1 MGGTLLQPPP
11 ETSARTGRSRHTS
24 HRARRVGSAGRACG
38 HTSRGHALSL
48 GSRQWTGHRTQSES
62 PQAGQPREISEP
74 AKMCQILPFQ
84 YMSLIVLRSNCLP
97 KKKGMFKRE
106 RTCDLMILNSV
117 TLLGGFGTRSSLARV
132 SFSLCPAC
140 QATRRLRGDGSARP
154 RHSPSRRGV
163 TPACPEGPGSTRR
176 SAGHKTTGIRK
187 RAFAA
192 GRRGQPDPTV
202 LGAPGLGREDAP
214 PDGDL
219 ATRPRLPPGPG
230 APDIRPGARHTRTC
244 PQLSLSAP

>member
-1 MGGTLLQPPP
+1 MDRPQDPERVTSSRTTEGDFRASQNVSDFTLSIHATYC
-11 ETSARTGRSRHTS
+11 TSIELFT
-24 HRARRVGSAGRACG
+24 
-38 HTSRGHALSL
+38 
-48 GSRQWTGHRTQSES
+48 
-62 PQAGQPREISEP
+62 
-74 AKMCQILPFQ
+74 
-84 YMSLIVLRSNCLP
+84 
-97 KKKGMFKRE
+97 KKKGVFKRE

-117 TLLGGFGTRSSLARV
+117 TLLGGFSTRSSLARV

-187 RAFAA
+187 RAFTA

-214 PDGDL
+214 PDRDL
-219 ATRPRLPPGPG
+219 VTRPRLPPGPG
-230 APDIRPGARHTRTC
+230 APDIRPGARHTRTR

>member
-1 MGGTLLQPPP
+1 MRSHLT
-11 ETSARTGRSRHTS
+11 RSRFVAREQTVDQPQDTERVTS
-24 HRARRVGSAGRACG
+24 SRTTEGDFRASQNVSDFTLSIHATYC
-38 HTSRGHALSL
+38 TSIELF
-48 GSRQWTGHRTQSES
+48 T
-62 PQAGQPREISEP
+62 
-74 AKMCQILPFQ
+74 
-84 YMSLIVLRSNCLP
+84 

-117 TLLGGFGTRSSLARV
+117 TLLGGIGTRSSLARV

-187 RAFAA
+187 GRSRQGDEVSQTPRCLGPRDSGVRTPRLTGTWPPVLGYLLDR
-192 GRRGQPDPTV
+192 GRRTSGPGHGTRALVPSCLCLLRSTTRPQ
-202 LGAPGLGREDAP
+202 GAP
-214 PDGDL
+214 
-219 ATRPRLPPGPG
+219 RPF
-230 APDIRPGARHTRTC
+230 
-244 PQLSLSAP
+244 SLNAH

>member
-1 MGGTLLQPPP
+1 MDRPQDPERVTSSRTTEGDFRASQNVSDFTLSIHATYC
-11 ETSARTGRSRHTS
+11 TSIELFT
-24 HRARRVGSAGRACG
+24 
-38 HTSRGHALSL
+38 
-48 GSRQWTGHRTQSES
+48 
-62 PQAGQPREISEP
+62 
-74 AKMCQILPFQ
+74 
-84 YMSLIVLRSNCLP
+84 
-97 KKKGMFKRE
+97 KKKGVFKRE

-117 TLLGGFGTRSSLARV
+117 TLLGGIGTRSSLAHPRLV
-132 SFSLCPAC
+132 LSVPCVPGS
-140 QATRRLRGDGSARP
+140 TRRLRGDGSARP

-202 LGAPGLGREDAP
+202 LGAPGLGREGAP

-230 APDIRPGARHTRTC
+230 APDIRPGARHTRARS
-244 PQLSLSAP
+244 QLSLSAP

>member
-1 MGGTLLQPPP
+1 MDRPQDPERVTSSRTTEGDFRASQNVSDFTLSIHATYC
-11 ETSARTGRSRHTS
+11 TSIELLT
-24 HRARRVGSAGRACG
+24 
-38 HTSRGHALSL
+38 
-48 GSRQWTGHRTQSES
+48 
-62 PQAGQPREISEP
+62 
-74 AKMCQILPFQ
+74 
-84 YMSLIVLRSNCLP
+84 

-117 TLLGGFGTRSSLARV
+117 TLLGGISTRSSLARV

-230 APDIRPGARHTRTC
+230 APDIRPGARHTRTR